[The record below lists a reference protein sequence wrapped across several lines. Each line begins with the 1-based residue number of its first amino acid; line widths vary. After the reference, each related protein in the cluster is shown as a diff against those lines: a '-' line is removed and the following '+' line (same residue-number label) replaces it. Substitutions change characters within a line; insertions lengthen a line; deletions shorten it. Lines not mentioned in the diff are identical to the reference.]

1 MHSTA
6 RDVSLVAND
15 QSRQQSTAARR
26 EGVGLP
32 TSTTE
37 RARGLRRS
45 TSTRRPVSWAVS
57 AARELYEGRYHR
69 PAGTRI
75 RNATVLS
82 TATGNPGRYLDR
94 EI

>member
-1 MHSTA
+1 MRISENAQYSA
-6 RDVSLVAND
+6 RCLAGGKRPVTSAVD
-15 QSRQQSTAARR
+15 RRRRR
-26 EGVGLP
+26 EGVLR
-32 TSTTE
+32 

-45 TSTRRPVSWAVS
+45 RSTRRPVSWAVL

-75 RNATVLS
+75 RDATVLS

-94 EI
+94 VI